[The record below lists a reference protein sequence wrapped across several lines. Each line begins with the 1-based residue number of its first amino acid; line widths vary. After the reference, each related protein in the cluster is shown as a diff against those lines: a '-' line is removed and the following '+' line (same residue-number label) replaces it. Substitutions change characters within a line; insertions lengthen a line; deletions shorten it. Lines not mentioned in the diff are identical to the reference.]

1 MLKLITWSTQNARK
15 ISIMLAACQLDYEIS
30 WLNIEQNEQHQQG
43 FKALNPNSKIPVL
56 MDSELVNENGQVEP
70 IFESAAILLYLAE
83 KSGRFLAS
91 DPIQR
96 MATLKWLFWQAANL
110 GPVLG
115 NFSHFAAATVK
126 DTEHLNTYLAK
137 TRAPKVDEYAIQ
149 RFTKESFRLL
159 GVLNQ
164 QLENKAFMV
173 GDLSIADFACYPWLE
188 SAWQGLQSI
197 QPNINSQFQNVKQWM
212 EKMKDVDGVKE
223 GMEKLAWGRK
233 S

>member
-15 ISIMLAACQLDYEIS
+15 ISIMLAACQLDYDIQ
-30 WLNIEQNEQHQQG
+30 WLNIEENEQHQEG
-43 FKALNPNSKIPVL
+43 FKALNPNGKIPVL
-56 MDSELVNENGQVEP
+56 MDTELLNEQGQPEP

-83 KSGRFLAS
+83 KSERFLAK
-91 DPIQR
+91 DPARR
-96 MATLKWLFWQAANL
+96 MATLNWLFWQGANL

-126 DTEHLNTYLAK
+126 DSAYLNNYLIK

-164 QLENKAFMV
+164 QLEGKAFMTEAV
-173 GDLSIADFACYPWLE
+173 SIADFAIYPWLE
-188 SAWQGLQSI
+188 SAWLGLQGVN
-197 QPNINSQFQNVKQWM
+197 PNINQDFKNLSDWM
-212 EKMKDVDGVKE
+212 ARMKTVEGVEE
-223 GMEKLAWGRK
+223 GMKKLAWGVRG
-233 S
+233 